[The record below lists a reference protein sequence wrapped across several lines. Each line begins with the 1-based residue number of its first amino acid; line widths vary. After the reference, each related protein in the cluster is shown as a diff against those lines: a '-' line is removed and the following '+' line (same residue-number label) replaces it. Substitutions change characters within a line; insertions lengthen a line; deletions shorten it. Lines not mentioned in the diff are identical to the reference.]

1 MTSTTHDSRTAEHGR
16 GRLLALRR
24 AGRGVQGPARDG
36 VAGRRSG
43 LSRSREVGSSGALP
57 PGVSRRSLRVR
68 ARSCSCAKRSEKTS
82 SDEEGQQRTDGQ
94 ERDLTSGTGEERER
108 QEETKRDLRQT
119 KQWTTSTNRATQQA
133 TASKKVSQTFSQI
146 RPHMSVFFCTASSR
160 PSLGRRLRRRLGGR
174 EACGITRLMTD
185 SSALSSVRFDQ
196 IPGRVPMAATQRC

>member
-1 MTSTTHDSRTAEHGR
+1 
-16 GRLLALRR
+16 
-24 AGRGVQGPARDG
+24 

-43 LSRSREVGSSGALP
+43 LSGAREVGSSGALP

-68 ARSCSCAKRSEKTS
+68 ARSCSCAKRSEKTI
-82 SDEEGQQRTDGQ
+82 SDEERQQRTDGQ
-94 ERDLTSGTGEERER
+94 ERDLTSETGGERER

-160 PSLGRRLRRRLGGR
+160 LSLGRRLRRRLGGR
-174 EACGITRLMTD
+174 VGTHWPCVSVTGEIGLGPQLHIGISQRHSLAPGTRR
-185 SSALSSVRFDQ
+185 LS
-196 IPGRVPMAATQRC
+196 T